1 MAEFLGREGS
11 MTFAAAAMSNCRVIS
26 YNTSR
31 PKIITTVKGD
41 RREKSRPG
49 IPVSTITFAGNL
61 DSVTGQ
67 LDVIN
72 DFEAATPDETLK
84 TLVFTVATGKS
95 WTWTSGAYATD
106 YRITSPEGDAVTTI
120 EVDFALT
127 VEATLAWA

>member
-11 MTFAAAAMSNCRVIS
+11 MTFAAAAMSNCKVIA
-26 YNTSR
+26 YETSR

-49 IPVSTITFAGNL
+49 IPVSTIRFSGNL

-72 DFEAATPDETLK
+72 DFEAASPDETLK
-84 TLVFTVATGKS
+84 TLVFTVATGKT
-95 WTWTSGAYATD
+95 WTWTSGAYALG
-106 YRITSPEGDAVTTI
+106 YQLNSPEGDGVTTI

>member
-11 MTFAAAAMSNCRVIS
+11 MTFAAAAMSNCKVID
-26 YNTSR
+26 YQTSR
-31 PKIITTVKGD
+31 EKIITTVKGD

-49 IPVSTITFAGNL
+49 IPVSTIRFSGNL

-95 WTWTSGAYATD
+95 WTWTSGAYALG
-106 YRITSPEGDAVTTI
+106 YQITSPEGNAVVTV
-120 EVDFALT
+120 EVEFALT

>member
-11 MTFAAAAMSNCRVIS
+11 MTFGAAAMANCKVIS
-26 YNTSR
+26 YQTAR

-49 IPVSTITFAGNL
+49 IPVSTVTFAGNL

-72 DFEAATPDETLK
+72 DFEAASPDETLK
-84 TLVFTVATGKS
+84 TLVFTVATGKT
-95 WTWTSGAYATD
+95 WTWTTGAYATD
-106 YRITSPEGDAVTTI
+106 YRITSPDGDAVTTI

>member
-11 MTFAAAAMSNCRVIS
+11 MTLAAAAMSNCKVIN
-26 YNTSR
+26 YETVR

-72 DFEAATPDETLK
+72 DFEAASPDETLK
-84 TLVFTVATGKS
+84 TLVFTVATGKT
-95 WTWTSGAYATD
+95 WTWTSGAYATA

-120 EVDFALT
+120 EIDIALV

>member
-11 MTFAAAAMSNCRVIS
+11 MTFAAAAMASCRVIA
-26 YNTSR
+26 YDTAR
-31 PKIITTVKGD
+31 PKINTTVKGD

-49 IPVSTITFAGNL
+49 IPVSTIRFSGVL

-84 TLVFTVATGKS
+84 TLVFTVATGKT
-95 WTWTSGAYATD
+95 WTWTTGAYSLG
-106 YRITSPEGDAVTTI
+106 YRITSPEGDAVVTI

-127 VEATLAWA
+127 VEATLAWV

>member
-1 MAEFLGREGS
+1 MAEFLGREGT
-11 MTFAAAAMSNCRVIS
+11 MTYGAAAMSNCKVIG
-26 YNTSR
+26 YNTAR
-31 PKIITTVKGD
+31 PKINTTVKGD

-72 DFEAATPDETLK
+72 DFEAASPDETLK
-84 TLVFTVATGKS
+84 TLVFTVAAGKT
-95 WTWTSGAYATD
+95 WTWTTGAYALG
-106 YRITSPEGDAVTTI
+106 YRITSPDGNELVSI